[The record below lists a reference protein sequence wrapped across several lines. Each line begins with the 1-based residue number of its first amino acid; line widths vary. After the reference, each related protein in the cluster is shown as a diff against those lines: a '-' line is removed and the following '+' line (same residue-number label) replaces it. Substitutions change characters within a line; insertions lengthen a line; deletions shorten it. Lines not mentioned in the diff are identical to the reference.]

1 MNLMK
6 KPLNFYMVNA
16 FTDSA
21 FKGNPAVVCILD
33 GKNERDDSWL
43 QSLAAEF
50 NIPLTCF
57 VIPITGSHSSHDV
70 LLRWFTPALEVNLCA
85 HATLASAHTLFS
97 NGFVGSDTIEFAT
110 RSGILRAK
118 KISGDV
124 KFEKGSFLIELDF
137 PVIPT
142 CDYNSS
148 DKLMFSI
155 AFNGATIVDILG
167 TTTGKVISKAF
178 NGASKA
184 SSTDKI
190 IVVLQTWE
198 SVKELQPR
206 MDDILKC
213 PGKIIIVTAA
223 APERSVY
230 DFCSRIFA
238 PKLGVDEDAVCGS
251 AHCALAHYWSLKMNK
266 TDFFAYA
273 ASRRSGTVK
282 VHYDKEKQRVLLT
295 GKAVTV
301 MKGHVVLSSWESV
314 IELQPKTDDITKCP
328 AKVIIVTA
336 AAP

>member
-1 MNLMK
+1 
-6 KPLNFYMVNA
+6 MVDA

-33 GKNERDDSWL
+33 KKNERDDYWL

-57 VIPITGSHSSHDV
+57 VVPITGCHPPHF
-70 LLRWFTPALEVNLCA
+70 LLRWFTPTTEVDLCA

-97 NGFVGSDTIEFAT
+97 NGLVGSDTVEFVT
-110 RSGILRAK
+110 RSGILTAK
-118 KISGDV
+118 KVSETLNFFD
-124 KFEKGSFLIELDF
+124 FQEKGSSFLIELDF

-142 CDYNSS
+142 YDYNSN
-148 DKLMFSI
+148 DKLMFSK
-155 AFNGATIVDILG
+155 AFNEATIVDIRG
-167 TTTGKVISKAF
+167 TTTDKIISKAF

-198 SVKELQPR
+198 SVTELQPR
-206 MDDILKC
+206 MADILKC

-223 APERSVY
+223 APDGSVY

-251 AHCALAHYWSLKMNK
+251 AHCALAHYWSNKMNK
-266 TDFFAYA
+266 TEFVAYA
-273 ASRRSGTVK
+273 ASRRSGTVQ

-301 MKGHVVLSSWESV
+301 IKGCV
-314 IELQPKTDDITKCP
+314 I
-328 AKVIIVTA
+328 V
-336 AAP
+336 

>member
-1 MNLMK
+1 MTRAL
-6 KPLNFYMVNA
+6 
-16 FTDSA
+16 DS
-21 FKGNPAVVCILD
+21 L
-33 GKNERDDSWL
+33 S
-43 QSLAAEF
+43 Q
-50 NIPLTCF
+50 
-57 VIPITGSHSSHDV
+57 
-70 LLRWFTPALEVNLCA
+70 VNLCA

-190 IVVLQTWE
+190 IVST
-198 SVKELQPR
+198 
-206 MDDILKC
+206 
-213 PGKIIIVTAA
+213 
-223 APERSVY
+223 
-230 DFCSRIFA
+230 SRILLNFLSISFVFHVCSHIHLIFRLCF
-238 PKLGVDEDAVCGS
+238 KLG
-251 AHCALAHYWSLKMNK
+251 N
-266 TDFFAYA
+266 
-273 ASRRSGTVK
+273 
-282 VHYDKEKQRVLLT
+282 
-295 GKAVTV
+295 
-301 MKGHVVLSSWESV
+301 LSKSCSQEWM
-314 IELQPKTDDITKCP
+314 IY
-328 AKVIIVTA
+328 
-336 AAP
+336 